1 MRLRKVKGAEEKV
14 AASPFVAHDVK
25 ENRGRWNEVFG
36 NDRPIRLEI
45 GMGKGRFITEL
56 SKEHPEVNYLGMERF
71 QSVLVR
77 AIEKREADPEPNDNL
92 LFLCE
97 DADDLTEIFEEG
109 EVDEIYLNFSDP
121 WPKARHAERRLTS
134 GTYLAKYDKV
144 LKKTGKVIFKTD
156 NTDLFEYSAESF
168 PEHGWKIESITRD
181 LHNSEFAEGN
191 IMTEYEIKFG
201 KLGKK
206 ICRLVAS
213 R

>member
-14 AASPFVAHDVK
+14 AASEFVAHDAK
-25 ENRGRWNEVFG
+25 EKKGKWKEVFG
-36 NDRPIRLEI
+36 NDNPIRLEI
-45 GMGKGRFITEL
+45 GMGKGRFITTL
-56 SKEHPEVNYLGMERF
+56 SKLNPDVNYLGMERF

-77 AIEKREADPEPNDNL
+77 AVEKREADTEVNTNL

-97 DADDLTEIFEEG
+97 DADDLEEIFDEG

-134 GTYLAKYDKV
+134 GTYLKKYDRV
-144 LKKTGKVIFKTD
+144 LKKDGKVVFKTD
-156 NTDLFEYSAESF
+156 NADLFEYSLTSF
-168 PEHGWKIESITRD
+168 PENGWKIDSVIRD
-181 LHNSEFAEGN
+181 LHNSELAEKN

-206 ICRLVAS
+206 ICRLEAS

>member
-1 MRLRKVKGAEEKV
+1 MRLRKVQGADEKV
-14 AASPFVAHDVK
+14 AVSDFVAHNAKDNKGKWK
-25 ENRGRWNEVFG
+25 EIFG
-36 NDRPIRLEI
+36 NDNPIRLEI
-45 GMGKGRFITEL
+45 GMGKGRFITTL
-56 SKEHPEVNYLGMERF
+56 SKLHPEANYLGMERF
-71 QSVLVR
+71 TSVLIR
-77 AIEKREADPEPNDNL
+77 AIEKREADTEPNSNL

-97 DADDLTEIFEEG
+97 DANDLTEIFDEG

-134 GTYLAKYDKV
+134 GTYLDKYNKV
-144 LKKTGKVIFKTD
+144 LSKTGKVIFKTD
-156 NTDLFEYSAESF
+156 NEGLFDYSLESF
-168 PEHGWKIESITRD
+168 PEHGWKVVSVERD
-181 LHNSEFAEGN
+181 LHNSELAADN

>member
-14 AASPFVAHDVK
+14 ASSSFVAHNAK
-25 ENRGRWNEVFG
+25 ENKGKWKQVFG
-36 NDRPIRLEI
+36 NDKPIRLEI
-45 GMGKGRFITEL
+45 GMGKGRFITTL
-56 SKEHPEVNYLGMERF
+56 SKENQDVNYLGLERF

-77 AIEKREADPEPNDNL
+77 AIEKREEDPEPNANL

-97 DADDLTEIFEEG
+97 DANDLTDIFEEG
-109 EVDEIYLNFSDP
+109 EIDEIYLNFSDP

-144 LKKTGKVIFKTD
+144 IKKTGKVVFKTD
-156 NTDLFEYSAESF
+156 NTELFDYSLESF
-168 PEHGWKIESITRD
+168 QEHGWKIDSVIRD
-181 LHNSEFAEGN
+181 LHNSELAEGN

-206 ICRLVAS
+206 ICRLEAS

>member
-14 AASPFVAHDVK
+14 AASSFVVHNVK
-25 ENRGRWNEVFG
+25 ENKGKWSEVFG
-36 NDRPIRLEI
+36 NNNPIRLEI
-45 GMGKGRFITEL
+45 GMGKGRFITTL
-56 SKEHPEVNYLGMERF
+56 SKLNPDVNYLGLERF

-77 AIEKREADPEPNDNL
+77 AIEKREEDQEANNNL

-97 DADDLTEIFEEG
+97 DADDLTDIFEEG
-109 EVDEIYLNFSDP
+109 EIDEIYLNFSDP

-144 LKKTGKVIFKTD
+144 LKKTGKVVFKTD
-156 NTDLFEYSAESF
+156 NNDLFEYSLESF
-168 PEHGWKIESITRD
+168 PEHGWKIETVTRD
-181 LHNSEFAEGN
+181 LHNSEFADGN

-206 ICRLVAS
+206 ICRLEAT

>member
-14 AASPFVAHDVK
+14 AISEFVAHDAK
-25 ENRGRWNEVFG
+25 EKKGKWHEVFG
-36 NDRPIRLEI
+36 NENPIRLEI
-45 GMGKGRFITEL
+45 GMGKGRFITTL
-56 SKEHPEVNYLGMERF
+56 SKIHSDINYIGLERF

-77 AIEKREADPEPNDNL
+77 AIEKRENDEEKNGNL

-109 EVDEIYLNFSDP
+109 EIDEIYLNFSDP

-134 GTYLAKYDKV
+134 GTYLAKYDKI

-156 NTDLFEYSAESF
+156 NEGLFDYSLESF
-168 PEHGWKIESITRD
+168 PENGWKIESCIRD
-181 LHNSEFAEGN
+181 LHKSEFAEDN

-206 ICRLVAS
+206 ICRLIAC

>member
-14 AASPFVAHDVK
+14 AASEFVAHNVK
-25 ENRGRWNEVFG
+25 ENKGRWKEIFG
-36 NDRPIRLEI
+36 NDNPIRLEI
-45 GMGKGRFITEL
+45 GMGKGRFITTL
-56 SKEHPEVNYLGMERF
+56 SKQNPDVNYLGMERF

-77 AIEKREADPEPNDNL
+77 AVEKREEDTEPNSNL

-97 DADDLTEIFEEG
+97 DADDLTDIFEEG

-156 NTDLFEYSAESF
+156 NADLFEYSMESF
-168 PEHGWKIESITRD
+168 PEHGWKIDSVTRD

>member
-14 AASPFVAHDVK
+14 AASEFVAHDAK
-25 ENRGRWNEVFG
+25 ENKGKWKEVFG
-36 NDRPIRLEI
+36 NENPIRLEI
-45 GMGKGRFITEL
+45 GMGKGRFITTL
-56 SKEHPEVNYLGMERF
+56 SKLHPKINYLGLERF
-71 QSVLVR
+71 ESVLVR
-77 AIEKREADPEPNDNL
+77 AIEKREEDEEPNTNL

-109 EVDEIYLNFSDP
+109 EIDEIYLNFSDP

-144 LKKTGKVIFKTD
+144 LKKDGKVIFKTD
-156 NTDLFEYSAESF
+156 NADLFEYSVESF
-168 PEHGWKIESITRD
+168 PEHGWKLESVTRD

-191 IMTEYEIKFG
+191 IETEYEIKFG

>member
-1 MRLRKVKGAEEKV
+1 MRLRKVKGAEEKG
-14 AASPFVAHDVK
+14 AASEFVAHNVK
-25 ENRGRWNEVFG
+25 ENKGKWNTVFG
-36 NDRPIRLEI
+36 NDNPIRLEI
-45 GMGKGRFITEL
+45 GMGKGRFITQL
-56 SKEHPEVNYLGMERF
+56 SKLHPDVNYLGMERF
-71 QSVLVR
+71 ESVLVR
-77 AIEKREADPEPNDNL
+77 AVEKREEDTEPNSNL

-97 DADDLTEIFEEG
+97 DADDLTEIFDEG

-156 NTDLFEYSAESF
+156 NTDLFEYSLQSF
-168 PEHGWKIESITRD
+168 PENGWNVESVIRD
-181 LHNSEFAEGN
+181 LHNSEYAADN

-206 ICRLVAS
+206 ICRLIAG